1 MPNYKRNYKKGG
13 TYFFTVVTG
22 NRKKILYGDRV
33 DVLRACFKECM
44 QLAPFHMRAIVV
56 LPDHL
61 HCLWSLPEGDDN
73 FSLRWKNIKA
83 SFTKN
88 YIRQRDCADSLAT
101 ELMNKK
107 GEKGVWQQRFWEHTI
122 RDDRDFRLHCDYIH
136 YNPVKHGY
144 ASTPG
149 EWSYSSFKRYVEQGF
164 NDADWGSQP
173 VYFPE
178 MLIRE

>member
-1 MPNYKRNYKKGG
+1 
-13 TYFFTVVTG
+13 
-22 NRKKILYGDRV
+22 
-33 DVLRACFKECM
+33 
-44 QLAPFHMRAIVV
+44 VV

-144 ASTPG
+144 ASTPR

-164 NDADWGSQP
+164 YDADWGSQP